1 MFQRTESLGQ
11 RTRTLQ
17 KGARHLF
24 RALLRA
30 DIYRILAIGFDEP
43 NAERLGELRE
53 LIAELHPLDPI
64 LDSLYELS
72 VMSPDLPAE
81 YNDLFCTKVL
91 CPPYEGSYLLT
102 ERGAVLGDVS
112 AFYKAFE
119 LKFLTREG
127 PPDSIKMELAFLSYM
142 ALKEAYALEN
152 KLLSEAQTTFE
163 AQAKFIRDH
172 LGRWGGSF
180 ASRLKQTTT
189 FPYYKTLAE
198 FLEMWL
204 AEENRHFKILPV
216 ELPTLLPKSVDDE
229 VGCNL

>member
-1 MFQRTESLGQ
+1 MGPLSFGDPQMKNEKIYQ
-11 RTRTLQ
+11 
-17 KGARHLF
+17 
-24 RALLRA
+24 ALLRA

-53 LIAELHPLDPI
+53 LIAELHSLGPI

-72 VMSPDLPAE
+72 VVSPDLLAE

-102 ERGAVLGDVS
+102 ERGAILGDVS

-172 LGRWGGSF
+172 LGRWGKPF
-180 ASRLKQTTT
+180 ASRLKETTT
-189 FPYYKTLAE
+189 LPFYKTLAE
-198 FLEMWL
+198 FLNHWL
-204 AEENRHFKILPV
+204 AEECRHFKILPV
-216 ELPTLLPKSVDDE
+216 ELPTLLPKATE
-229 VGCNL
+229 EALHCAPGKI